1 MKSFDTIIIGS
12 GISGMTAGII
22 LAQEGQKVLV
32 LEQHTKPGGLM
43 QSYEREGSTF
53 PTGVHRLGSLGE
65 GEILW
70 RYFKYLN
77 VFDKLK
83 LKPLEKKGFEEFR
96 FPGMTFKVPYGHDF
110 FKKSLYKHFPME
122 KTAID
127 RYFSDMEKTV
137 SQYFLYNIAKESA
150 EKKSGIN
157 LNPLGSYLEELGCSK
172 ELTCILTGNNPLY
185 AIKPSECPVSTHF
198 FVTDSFLN
206 SSWRVDEN
214 KTTLP
219 QTFVNS
225 LVDCGGEIICGAL
238 VKSITCTD
246 RKVTGVILETGEQL
260 LANRII
266 FTGHPSRIIDMCP
279 PKSFKPAFINRINDS
294 ENTAGFFGIA
304 VQWNNLDCPLLSCDA
319 YIYSSWDTE
328 KVYEKPLFSGEQKP
342 GVIYCSAVE
351 GKSGESCSVTA
362 LVGASIKDTIYLE
375 KLRSTKNSEYLSAK
389 KLMAAYILG
398 ELKKQWPEMAE
409 EMKIIDIYTPCTFNR
424 YTLTPNGA
432 AYGVKKSVAKYLNSS
447 FHTRTKVEGLFLSG
461 QSLLLPGILGALI
474 SSVLTCTEILGKD
487 YLLNKIRAVH

>member
-1 MKSFDTIIIGS
+1 MNSFDTIIIGS

-22 LAQEGQKVLV
+22 LAQEGQNVLV

-43 QSYEREGSTF
+43 QSYKREGSLF

-83 LKPLEKKGFEEFR
+83 FRLLEREGFEEFR
-96 FPGMTFKVPYGHDF
+96 FPGTTFQVPYGHDS

-127 RYFSDMEKTV
+127 RYFADMEKTI
-137 SQYFLYNIAKESA
+137 SQYFLYNIGNDSA
-150 EKKSGIN
+150 EKKTSIN
-157 LNPLGSYLEELGCSK
+157 LDPLGSYLKELGCSK
-172 ELTCILTGNNPLY
+172 ELTCVLTGNNPLY
-185 AIKPSECPVSTHF
+185 AIKPSECPASTHF

-214 KTTLP
+214 KITLA
-219 QTFVNS
+219 QAFVNS
-225 LVDCGGEIICGAL
+225 LIDCGGEIRCEAF
-238 VKSITCTD
+238 VESITCTD
-246 RKVTGVILETGEQL
+246 RKATGVILKTGEQL

-294 ENTAGFFGIA
+294 EDTAGFFGVA
-304 VQWNNLDCPLLSCDA
+304 VQWNNADCPLLSCDT

-328 KVYEKPLFSGEQKP
+328 KIYEKPLLSEEQKP

-351 GKSGESCSVTA
+351 GKSTESCSVTA
-362 LVGASIKDTIYLE
+362 LAGLSLEDTIYLE
-375 KLRSTKNSEYLSAK
+375 KLRKTKNSEYLAVKNKIADYLTRYSSDTEFNIVLALDK
-389 KLMAAYILG
+389 ILDKLKRAI
-398 ELKKQWPEMAE
+398 
-409 EMKIIDIYTPCTFNR
+409 
-424 YTLTPNGA
+424 
-432 AYGVKKSVAKYLNSS
+432 KSQ
-447 FHTRTKVEGLFLSG
+447 TLFLEAP
-461 QSLLLPGILGALI
+461 L
-474 SSVLTCTEILGKD
+474 VLWVFSRICG
-487 YLLNKIRAVH
+487 